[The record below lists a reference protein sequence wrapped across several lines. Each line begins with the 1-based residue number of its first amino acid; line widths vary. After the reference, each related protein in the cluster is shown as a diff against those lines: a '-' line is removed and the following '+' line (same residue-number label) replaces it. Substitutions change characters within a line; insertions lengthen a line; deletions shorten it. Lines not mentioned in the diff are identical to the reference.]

1 MKPGEIYLGQFPFGD
16 VAGMKLRP
24 VLVLSGVT
32 GPAEEVLVAYVSSV
46 IPASQLATDLLL
58 DPGSGDDRD
67 TRLKTVSVVR
77 LHKLATIHRTSLSRF
92 LGVLSPQKHAA
103 ALDRLRD
110 WLRL

>member
-24 VLVLSGVT
+24 VVVLSGVT
-32 GPAEEVLVAYVSSV
+32 GPTEEVLVAHGSSV
-46 IPASQLATDLLL
+46 IPASPLATDLLL
-58 DPGSGDDRD
+58 DPGSGEDVD

-103 ALDRLRD
+103 ALHRLRS
-110 WLRL
+110 WLGL